1 MLTSQRLTIKL
12 SSLRSKLMELAKKD
26 SPTEEDRAAI
36 VQAETDL
43 GNTEIQLRAA
53 IKAEGDATPSDGG
66 ENGALAKLVNRAN
79 LGNICFA
86 AVEHRATDGAEAEL
100 QEHYKLPAH
109 SIPLDLLETRA
120 VATIPADTSH
130 TPAQTSQSAILQ
142 PVFATGDSNFLLIN
156 QPRVAAGS
164 ASFPVLTSSPTVGGP
179 HVDSTSVAE
188 TTGAFSAEL
197 LTPGR
202 VQSGFSFLRS
212 DSARFPGMEESL
224 RMALSNGLSEALDAL
239 MVGQLVSDVART
251 DSSATES
258 YSSYLSRA
266 VYGLVDGRFVSG
278 ESEIRLLIGTD
289 TLVNMSTLYRN
300 ASTGEQNAVE
310 KLRQV
315 SAGVRISPHIAA
327 ATGTPKVQDMV
338 VRRGARAD
346 AVAPLWQGVQLIVDE
361 ISGKLTGSIS
371 LTAVLLAAFKVIR
384 ADAFKRVQARHG

>member
-1 MLTSQRLTIKL
+1 MLTSQRLTIQL
-12 SSLRSKLMELAKKD
+12 SETRSTLMDLAKLE
-26 SPTEEDRAAI
+26 SPTEEDRAKI
-36 VQAETDL
+36 VQAETTL
-43 GNTEIQLRAA
+43 SNQEAQLRAA
-53 IKAEGDATPSDGG
+53 LRAEGDATPSDGG
-66 ENGALAKLVNRAN
+66 EVGALAKLVSKSN
-79 LGNICFA
+79 LGSICLA
-86 AVEHRATDGAEAEL
+86 AVEHRSTEGPEKEL

-130 TPAQTSQSAILQ
+130 TPAETGQQPILQ
-142 PVFATGDSNFLLIN
+142 PVFATGDSNFLQIA

-164 ASFPVLTSSPTVGGP
+164 ASFPVLTSSPTVSGP
-179 HVDSTSVAE
+179 YLADESAAE

-197 LTPGR
+197 LEPGR
-202 VQSGFSFLRS
+202 VQAQFSFRRS
-212 DSARFPGMEESL
+212 DSARFPGMEDSL
-224 RMALSNGLSEALDAL
+224 RMALSGGLSEALDAL
-239 MVGQLVSDVART
+239 MVGQIVTDISRT

-371 LTAVLLAAFKVIR
+371 LTSVLLAAFKVIR
-384 ADAFKRVQARHG
+384 TDAFKRVQARHG